1 MADRNSSR
9 VKVFVLMG
17 FSDRPEMAAIL
28 FALFLVNY
36 LITIVG
42 NLGILMLI
50 RVDARLH
57 TPMYFFLSNLSFL
70 DICYS
75 TTISPRLL
83 TDLLMEKKMIT
94 FNECLVQF
102 YFYITF
108 ATTECY
114 LLAAMAYDR
123 YMAICSPLTY
133 TITMSHKACV
143 SLVAGSYIAG
153 SVNSM
158 IHTGCLT
165 RLSFCGPNVIDHFLC
180 EGPPLFQLS
189 CSDTSIKT
197 GMLKKNNSTV
207 KEFVFTGFTDSPELA
222 AILFALFL
230 VNYLI
235 TIVGN
240 LGMLLLIRSDARFHT
255 PMYFFLSNLSF
266 LDICYST
273 TISPRLLT
281 DLLMEKKVIPFNEC
295 IVQFYFY
302 VTFAT
307 TECYLLAAMAY
318 DRYMAICNPL
328 TYTITM
334 SQKVCALLVAGS
346 YIAGSVNAVIHTG
359 CMTRLSF
366 CGPNVIDHFY
376 CEGPPLFQLSC
387 SDTSLNVFVMFSFAS
402 FNLISTHLTVLISY
416 SYIVATILRIRSAEG
431 RHKAFSTCS
440 SHLMAVI
447 ILYGSFIFMYLQPNT
462 SRNGGKVASLLY
474 AVVIPMLNPLIYS
487 LRNKEVKSALRRV
500 MEKYVA

>member
-1 MADRNSSR
+1 MPDRNS
-9 VKVFVLMG
+9 
-17 FSDRPEMAAIL
+17 
-28 FALFLVNY
+28 
-36 LITIVG
+36 
-42 NLGILMLI
+42 
-50 RVDARLH
+50 
-57 TPMYFFLSNLSFL
+57 
-70 DICYS
+70 
-75 TTISPRLL
+75 
-83 TDLLMEKKMIT
+83 
-94 FNECLVQF
+94 
-102 YFYITF
+102 
-108 ATTECY
+108 
-114 LLAAMAYDR
+114 
-123 YMAICSPLTY
+123 
-133 TITMSHKACV
+133 
-143 SLVAGSYIAG
+143 
-153 SVNSM
+153 
-158 IHTGCLT
+158 
-165 RLSFCGPNVIDHFLC
+165 
-180 EGPPLFQLS
+180 
-189 CSDTSIKT
+189 
-197 GMLKKNNSTV
+197 STV

-462 SRNGGKVASLLY
+462 SRN
-474 AVVIPMLNPLIYS
+474 
-487 LRNKEVKSALRRV
+487 
-500 MEKYVA
+500 

>member
-9 VKVFVLMG
+9 VREFVFMGFTDRPELAATMFALFLVNYAITIVGNLGMLLLIRVNACLHTPMYFFLSNLSFLDICYSTTISPRLLIDLLRERKVITYPACLLQFYFYATFATTECYLLAAMAYDRYMAICNPLTYTIIMSQKVCVCLVAGSYIAASLNAMIHTGCMTRLSFCGPNVIDHFYCEGPPVFQLSCSDTSVNLYMADRNSSRVREFVFMG
-17 FSDRPEMAAIL
+17 FSDHPEMAAIL

-36 LITIVG
+36 LITILG
-42 NLGILMLI
+42 NLGILILI
-50 RVDARLH
+50 RVDASLH

-83 TDLLMEKKMIT
+83 TDLLMEKKVIT
-94 FNECLVQF
+94 FNECIIQF

-143 SLVAGSYIAG
+143 CLVAGSYIAG

-165 RLSFCGPNVIDHFLC
+165 RLSFCGPNVIDHFFC

-189 CSDTSIKT
+189 CSDTS
-197 GMLKKNNSTV
+197 
-207 KEFVFTGFTDSPELA
+207 
-222 AILFALFL
+222 
-230 VNYLI
+230 VNLY
-235 TIVGN
+235 
-240 LGMLLLIRSDARFHT
+240 
-255 PMYFFLSNLSF
+255 
-266 LDICYST
+266 
-273 TISPRLLT
+273 
-281 DLLMEKKVIPFNEC
+281 
-295 IVQFYFY
+295 
-302 VTFAT
+302 
-307 TECYLLAAMAY
+307 
-318 DRYMAICNPL
+318 
-328 TYTITM
+328 
-334 SQKVCALLVAGS
+334 
-346 YIAGSVNAVIHTG
+346 
-359 CMTRLSF
+359 
-366 CGPNVIDHFY
+366 
-376 CEGPPLFQLSC
+376 
-387 SDTSLNVFVMFSFAS
+387 VMFAFVG
-402 FNLISTHLTVLISY
+402 FNLVITHLTVLISY
-416 SYIVATILRIRSAEG
+416 SYIAVTILRIRSAEG

-440 SHLMAVI
+440 SHLLAVI
-447 ILYGSFIFMYLQPNT
+447 ILYGSFFFMYLQPSSST
-462 SRNGGKVASLLY
+462 EGKKVASLLY

-500 MEKYVA
+500 VGKYKR

>member
-1 MADRNSSR
+1 MADRNSSRVREFVFMGFSDHPEMAAILFALFLVNYLITILGNLGILILIRVDASLHTPMYFFLSNLSFLDICYSTTISPRLLTDLLMEKKVITFNECIIQFYFYITFATTECYLLAAMAYDRYMAICSPLTYTITMSHKACVCLVAGSYIAGSVNSMIHTGCLTRLSFCGPNVIDHFFCEGPPLFQLSCSDTSVNLYMADRNSSR

-83 TDLLMEKKMIT
+83 TDLLMEKKVIT

-165 RLSFCGPNVIDHFLC
+165 RLSFCGPNVIDHFFC

-189 CSDTSIKT
+189 CSDTSI
-197 GMLKKNNSTV
+197 
-207 KEFVFTGFTDSPELA
+207 
-222 AILFALFL
+222 
-230 VNYLI
+230 
-235 TIVGN
+235 N
-240 LGMLLLIRSDARFHT
+240 L
-255 PMYFFLSNLSF
+255 Y
-266 LDICYST
+266 
-273 TISPRLLT
+273 
-281 DLLMEKKVIPFNEC
+281 
-295 IVQFYFY
+295 
-302 VTFAT
+302 
-307 TECYLLAAMAY
+307 
-318 DRYMAICNPL
+318 
-328 TYTITM
+328 
-334 SQKVCALLVAGS
+334 
-346 YIAGSVNAVIHTG
+346 
-359 CMTRLSF
+359 
-366 CGPNVIDHFY
+366 
-376 CEGPPLFQLSC
+376 
-387 SDTSLNVFVMFSFAS
+387 VMFAFAG
-402 FNLISTHLTVLISY
+402 FNLVSTHLTVLISY
-416 SYIVATILRIRSAEG
+416 TYIFVTILRIRSAEG

-440 SHLMAVI
+440 SHLLAVI
-447 ILYGSFIFMYLQPNT
+447 ILYGSLIFIYLQPNT
-462 SRNGGKVASLLY
+462 STNGGKVTSLLY

-487 LRNKEVKSALRRV
+487 LRNKDVKSALTRV
-500 MEKYVA
+500 LEKHIA